1 MQRSNMPKSCL
12 TIFQLLER
20 TGSQTH
26 KDIVL
31 STELA
36 PRTVRYAL
44 RRLKENG
51 LIIEKFNFRDARQAI
66 YMPKM
71 TTAPTHASA

>member
-1 MQRSNMPKSCL
+1 MQRTNMPKSCL

-31 STELA
+31 ITGLA

-51 LIIEKFNFRDARQAI
+51 MIIEKFNFRDARQAI

-71 TTAPTHASA
+71 TAAATHASA

>member
-1 MQRSNMPKSCL
+1 MPKSCH

-26 KDIVL
+26 RDIVL
-31 STELA
+31 STGLA

-66 YMPKM
+66 YMPKI
-71 TTAPTHASA
+71 TPALVQASA

>member
-1 MQRSNMPKSCL
+1 MQRTEMPQSCI
-12 TIFQLLER
+12 TILHLLES

-26 KDIVL
+26 KDIVAG
-31 STELA
+31 TGLA

-44 RRLKENG
+44 KRLKENG

-66 YMPKM
+66 YQPKLAAS
-71 TTAPTHASA
+71 TNQASA

>member
-1 MQRSNMPKSCL
+1 MPKSCL

-31 STELA
+31 STGLT

-51 LIIEKFNFRDARQAI
+51 MIIEKFNFRDARQAI

-71 TTAPTHASA
+71 TAAATHASA